1 MAVFRKKRKNG
12 TLSENWYYNFVVNG
26 ERRKGSTYKSGKNEA
41 IAYEE
46 DLKKKMRALHDTR
59 PAVSE
64 QEKQRNLLNFR
75 EKITAEIQGESIKL
89 EEVWEFFK
97 LKAPAMMRRIPN
109 EKGWA
114 AKKAYWED
122 FLAFLNEKYP
132 DCQNMRNVR
141 APMAQEY
148 VSLLKTSGKFKKVIS
163 YNGKSY
169 KSKITKL
176 SSSSINEYITQIK
189 QVFRILANTA
199 GLIEN
204 PFDEIKK
211 MSKQAK
217 KRDVF
222 EIHELEVLHKYL
234 NKGRGVLADPEDK
247 INNDEFLLIKAV
259 FIIGINTGL
268 RKGDIC
274 LLKWSDVDFHKK
286 AISKELSKTKETIFI
301 PISSILHNFL
311 LEKKKSEINEYVCPE
326 LAAMYLDNPE
336 GISYRFKKML
346 NYLKIESLKSY
357 DERSRKISSKD
368 IHSLR
373 HTFCYL
379 HGMQGTPLV
388 VVQSMVGHMNKKM
401 TESYMMHQTEELKR
415 DAIERLALKGFQPVL
430 LDSLKDKKRNLHEQ
444 IDNCQSEEQ
453 LDQLEMI
460 FQKEIPISSSFK

>member
-12 TLSENWYYNFVVNG
+12 TLSENWYFKFVING
-26 ERRKGSTYKSGKNEA
+26 ERRKGSTYKTDKKEA

-46 DLKKKMRALHDTR
+46 DLKRKMRALHDNR
-59 PAVSE
+59 PVVSE

-89 EEVWEFFK
+89 EEVWEVFK
-97 LKAPAMMRRIPN
+97 VKAPAMMRRIPN

-122 FLAFLNEKYP
+122 FLAFISEKYH

-141 APMAQEY
+141 ASMAQEY
-148 VSLLKTSGKFKKVIS
+148 VSILKTSGKFKKEIA

-176 SSSSINEYITQIK
+176 SASSINEYITQIK
-189 QVFRILANTA
+189 QIFRIMAQTA
-199 GLIEN
+199 GLIDN
-204 PFDEIKK
+204 PFDDIKK

-222 EIHELEVLHKYL
+222 EIHELEIIHKYL
-234 NKGRGVLADPEDK
+234 NKDRNTLSDPDDK
-247 INNDEFLLIKAV
+247 ISSEEFLLIEAV

-274 LLKWSDVDFHKK
+274 LLKWNDVDFHKK

-326 LAAMYLDNPE
+326 LAAMYQENPE
-336 GISYRFKKML
+336 GISYRFKKLL
-346 NYLKIESLKSY
+346 NYLKIETLKSY

-415 DAIERLALKGFQPVL
+415 EAIDKLASKGFQPVL
-430 LDSLKDKKRNLHEQ
+430 LDSLEEKKRYLHEQ
-444 IDNCQSEEQ
+444 IDSCQSEDVLNQ
-453 LDQLEMI
+453 LKVF
-460 FQKEIPISSSFK
+460 FQKGVSVCN